1 MVALEPSD
9 QMSGVKR
16 TLYCLDG
23 GDWSSYASPF
33 EIAAEGVHSLLFYS
47 EDFAGNAE
55 TPNAAT
61 ISIDKTPPS
70 LSFGESEGRVLA
82 INYTTVSWISSDELS
97 GIDHFEISVDSGAF
111 SSNGNT
117 TSMNLLDLENG
128 EHTIIVRAVDEA
140 GNLVEK
146 ELSLSVEMKE
156 PARTSHVMEE
166 LLLVSISA
174 GLVGALVIGFFM
186 GRRRRDQ
193 MNKPGC

>member
-1 MVALEPSD
+1 
-9 QMSGVKR
+9 
-16 TLYCLDG
+16 
-23 GDWSSYASPF
+23 
-33 EIAAEGVHSLLFYS
+33 
-47 EDFAGNAE
+47 
-55 TPNAAT
+55 
-61 ISIDKTPPS
+61 
-70 LSFGESEGRVLA
+70 
-82 INYTTVSWISSDELS
+82 
-97 GIDHFEISVDSGAF
+97 
-111 SSNGNT
+111 
-117 TSMNLLDLENG
+117 
-128 EHTIIVRAVDEA
+128 VDEA